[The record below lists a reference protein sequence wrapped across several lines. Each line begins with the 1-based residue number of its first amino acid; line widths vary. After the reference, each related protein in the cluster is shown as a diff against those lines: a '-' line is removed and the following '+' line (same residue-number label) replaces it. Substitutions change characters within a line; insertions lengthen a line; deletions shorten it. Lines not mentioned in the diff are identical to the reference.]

1 MTRLQE
7 LTDHELD
14 SVCGGSPRNAGTG
27 GSDAASA
34 FLKWLLAQLHIP
46 GSAGGPILK

>member
-1 MTRLQE
+1 MTRRQE
-7 LTDHELD
+7 LTDRELD
-14 SVCGGSPRNAGTG
+14 SVCGGSRSNAEGG